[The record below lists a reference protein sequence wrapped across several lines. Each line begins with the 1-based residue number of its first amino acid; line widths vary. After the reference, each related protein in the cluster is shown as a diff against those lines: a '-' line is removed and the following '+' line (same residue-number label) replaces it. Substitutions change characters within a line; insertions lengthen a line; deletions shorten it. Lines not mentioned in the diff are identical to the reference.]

1 MCGEYGENFGRPHYH
16 ALIFGHR
23 FDDLVKYKKDLWL
36 SEKLENLWGM
46 GFTPIGN
53 ITLQSAAYVARYI
66 MKKMTGNEADAHYQK
81 AYVEESTGEITDTF
95 KVEPEY
101 NRMSTRPAI
110 GKEWYKQFKNDIED
124 QTCHINGRTFPVP
137 KYYLKQLKAEDP
149 AKYEQIMSEREQYA
163 RDNEKTPGQ
172 LEALKNKYNHQLRNN
187 RSLK

>member
-1 MCGEYGENFGRPHYH
+1 MHEASLHQENMFITLTYSDEHMPKNHGLNHQHFQDFMKRYRRYLDYKHNKKIKYYMCGEYGDNFGRPHYH

-36 SEKLENLWGM
+36 SQKLENLWGM

-81 AYVEESTGEITDTF
+81 AYVEESTGEITETF

-110 GKEWYKQFKNDIED
+110 GKEWYKQFKNDI
-124 QTCHINGRTFPVP
+124 
-137 KYYLKQLKAEDP
+137 
-149 AKYEQIMSEREQYA
+149 S
-163 RDNEKTPGQ
+163 
-172 LEALKNKYNHQLRNN
+172 NN
-187 RSLK
+187 